1 MEAVPIALHW
11 STACRRTPNSAVPDQ
26 LLGSGYC
33 NPAQAPCAGS
43 SPCWSTLMIAAR
55 SRHQGGVNAALAN
68 GAVRFVAD
76 AVDAATDTCGEKGA
90 SHRIWARTPR
100 ARARRPRPGTVR
112 LLP

>member
-33 NPAQAPCAGS
+33 NPAKAPCAGS
-43 SPCWSTLMIAAR
+43 SPCWSTLMIATR
-55 SRHQGGVNAALAN
+55 SRDQGGVNAALAD

-76 AVDAATDTCGEKGA
+76 AVDAAVWINLA
-90 SHRIWARTPR
+90 SIDSGDAVSAEW
-100 ARARRPRPGTVR
+100 
-112 LLP
+112 